1 MNAAMGTA
9 RTEFA
14 GPSNW
19 SPQERLGAHLTG
31 GPSLASRTA
40 DAMTVFYRGE
50 NNQLWHVPWSATAG
64 FGVGRDMGGP
74 PIASYPRHRIHAA
87 PPHLHHIQLRRPR
100 RKFIRNRIEV
110 RGQRQCRIFPPV
122 RALEFLPASQPS
134 RVIRNSRPP

>member
-50 NNQLWHVPWSATAG
+50 NNQLWHVPWSAKAG

-74 PIASYPRHRIHAA
+74 PIASHPSAVSRESDHM
-87 PPHLHHIQLRRPR
+87 
-100 RKFIRNRIEV
+100 EV
-110 RGQRQCRIFPPV
+110 
-122 RALEFLPASQPS
+122 
-134 RVIRNSRPP
+134 